1 MLKAMSVILI
11 CIAASPALS
20 QSAAPYQVGTII
32 AVQTHKGAEG
42 SDTSTA
48 SYDVSLKVG
57 NKTYVVLYTPP
68 YGMETVRYA
77 TGRQF
82 LVLVW
87 EKTITFNDILGASF
101 ELPILSQKPN
111 RGAE

>member
-42 SDTSTA
+42 SGTSTSA
-48 SYDVSLKVG
+48 
-57 NKTYVVLYTPP
+57 
-68 YGMETVRYA
+68 M
-77 TGRQF
+77 
-82 LVLVW
+82 
-87 EKTITFNDILGASF
+87 TFH
-101 ELPILSQKPN
+101 
-111 RGAE
+111 